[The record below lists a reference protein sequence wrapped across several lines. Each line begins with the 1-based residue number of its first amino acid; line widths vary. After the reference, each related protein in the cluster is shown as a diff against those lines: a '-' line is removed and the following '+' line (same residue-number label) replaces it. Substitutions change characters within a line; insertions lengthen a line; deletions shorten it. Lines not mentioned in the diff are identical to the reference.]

1 MHCNKVKFC
10 FTSMINVIDISCMK
24 TALVD
29 STFVT
34 LAFDYVT
41 QTMSHDLKK
50 VSSCHNYSVN
60 FSNAFLMSLIIS
72 FFISFLL
79 KHLLYNL

>member
-1 MHCNKVKFC
+1 MHGNKIKFY
-10 FTSMINVIDISCMK
+10 FTSMINVIDISCKK

-29 STFVT
+29 LSFVT

-50 VSSCHNYSVN
+50 VSSCHNHSVN
-60 FSNAFLMSLIIS
+60 FWAVPTAGP
-72 FFISFLL
+72 
-79 KHLLYNL
+79 YNRCCHMAR